1 MLSPNPYNSS
11 QEPPMNLLE
20 EKTEILKSLEPAAPT
35 PPETEPHIK
44 QESEQVLAPVVDE
57 KISTEPPSALEEKLH
72 HISTQLEASEMS
84 EVLLTPLF
92 HECLSVVILSEKER
106 RLLFSVGSALIA
118 RLSDKKEF
126 SLAASLVRQLMSK
139 EGGTDHASTY
149 QAFCRRAL
157 DSMSNRSL
165 SPQEMKESLEY
176 HDLLKLIPAEQ
187 KEISFAASVVAPE
200 VTVNIEKNVPRS
212 TRLHL
217 TKPVRYG
224 LVCLLLIAS
233 CMLWFIY
240 GGSSKGDLADSFR
253 ESTQSTLVSTLDTE
267 RDEVSNLEALLYN
280 VQEDEQRVAATALPE
295 QVLPTPRPTPMLP
308 QPRVTI
314 DTNGPY
320 EPRKVEEIL
329 DGKRGS
335 VYERLPQQQEPS
347 LRDDDSRGPRPLA
360 DRDPPSRPG
369 RFETGV
375 RYEVMINTSVFDR
388 PSFNAKE
395 VEELMVGDRVR
406 VEARLGRWL
415 KIRSRN
421 GEPGYIM
428 AQDAQKL
435 FD

>member
-1 MLSPNPYNSS
+1 MTN
-11 QEPPMNLLE
+11 E
-20 EKTEILKSLEPAAPT
+20 ESKSAIDLGLQEILKSLEPSAPTIPAAAPDQAQEVALVLD
-35 PPETEPHIK
+35 PVADET
-44 QESEQVLAPVVDE
+44 
-57 KISTEPPSALEEKLH
+57 ISIEPPSALEEKLH
-72 HISTQLEASEMS
+72 HISTQLEGAEMS

-106 RLLFSVGSALIA
+106 RLLFSVGNALIA

-139 EGGTDHASTY
+139 EGGAEHASLYRT
-149 QAFCRRAL
+149 FCRRAL
-157 DSMSNRSL
+157 ETMSNRSL

-176 HDLLKLIPAEQ
+176 HDLLKLLPAEQ
-187 KEISFAASVVAPE
+187 NEMTFAASVVSPEPSVKKDPAPSPSPVVSRFSE
-200 VTVNIEKNVPRS
+200 RGRYAALLVVLVLSVFAWFLLARS
-212 TRLHL
+212 
-217 TKPVRYG
+217 YE
-224 LVCLLLIAS
+224 
-233 CMLWFIY
+233 
-240 GGSSKGDLADSFR
+240 GDLADSFR
-253 ESTQSTLVSTLDTE
+253 ESSQSTLVSSLDAE
-267 RDEVSNLEALLYN
+267 RDEVSNLDALLYN
-280 VQEDEQRVAATALPE
+280 VQEDEQRVASTALPE
-295 QVLPTPRPTPMLP
+295 QAVPTPRPTPLLP

-320 EPRKVEEIL
+320 EPQKVEEIL
-329 DGKRGS
+329 DGKHGS
-335 VYERLPQQQEPS
+335 VYERVPQQQEPS
-347 LRDDDSRGPRPLA
+347 LRDDPRDTRPLA

-428 AQDAQKL
+428 SQDAQKL